1 MLNIFK
7 KKVKEVELVAP
18 VNGKAVD
25 LSEVPDK
32 VFASGMMG
40 EGIAF
45 KYTGDTICAPCDGKI
60 TTIPN
65 TMHAFGIIAENDAEI
80 LVHIGIDT
88 VNLKGEG
95 FKKLVN
101 EGDKVKA
108 GDPIIKL
115 DRSLIESKG
124 YNLITPVLITN
135 SKDYSVEIQN
145 IGDVNAGK
153 SVIASVN
160 K

>member
-1 MLNIFK
+1 MLSIFK
-7 KKVKEVELVAP
+7 RKVKEVNLVAP
-18 VNGKAVD
+18 VDGETVD
-25 LSEVPDK
+25 VKEVPDK

-40 EGIAF
+40 EGVAF
-45 KYTGDTICAPCDGKI
+45 KYTSDIICAPCDGKV

-65 TMHAFGIIAENDAEI
+65 TLHAFGITAENDAEI

-88 VNLKGEG
+88 VNLKGNG
-95 FKKLVN
+95 FSKLVN

-124 YNLITPVLITN
+124 YDLITPVLVTN
-135 SKDYSVEIQN
+135 SKDYSVVIKN
-145 IGDVNAGK
+145 SGDVNVGR

>member
-7 KKVKEVELVAP
+7 KRVKEVDLVAP

-25 LSEVPDK
+25 LKEVPDK

-40 EGIAF
+40 DGVAF
-45 KYTGDTICAPCDGKI
+45 RYTTNTVCAPCDGKI

-65 TMHAFGIIAENDAEI
+65 TLHAFGITAENDAEI

-88 VNLKGEG
+88 VNLKGNG
-95 FKKLVN
+95 FSKLVN

-124 YNLITPVLITN
+124 YDLITPVLITN
-135 SKDYSVEIQN
+135 SKDYSVDIKN
-145 IGDVNAGK
+145 NGDVNAGR